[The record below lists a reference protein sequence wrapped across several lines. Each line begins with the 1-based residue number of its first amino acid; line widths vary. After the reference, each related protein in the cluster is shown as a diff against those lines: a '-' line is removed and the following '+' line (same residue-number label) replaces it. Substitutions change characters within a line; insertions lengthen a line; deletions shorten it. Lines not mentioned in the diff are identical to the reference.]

1 MTGQGKTWQSTRCS
15 AAVIG
20 SEVRLIALDADDT
33 LWDCQSHFE
42 KVEHRLCEVLAPWC
56 GAEEAAAALFSTE
69 RSNMQQL
76 GYGSKAFT
84 ISLMETALR
93 MSKHRISP
101 AVLAELVGMG
111 KALGDMPATPLPG
124 VESTLQQLHRQWVEQ
139 RGLQMVV
146 FTKGE
151 LLEQEHKLMRSGL
164 KHLFTDSF
172 VVSNKDEDAYRLLC
186 HRLQVEPTQLLMVGN
201 SVKSDVAPALR
212 IGAYAAHIPYH
223 VVWQLECSEEF
234 DHPRLVRLNTFSEL
248 LEQLQPLLQ

>member
-1 MTGQGKTWQSTRCS
+1 MKVGG
-15 AAVIG
+15 
-20 SEVRLIALDADDT
+20 VRLIAFDADDT

-42 KVEHRLCEVLAPWC
+42 RVEHRLCEVLAPWC
-56 GAEEAAAALFSTE
+56 GAEEAAAALFDTE

-124 VESTLQQLHRQWVEQ
+124 VRSTLQQLHRLWVEQ

-151 LLEQEHKLMRSGL
+151 LLEQEHKLERSGL
-164 KHLFTDSF
+164 KPLFTDSF

-201 SVKSDVAPALR
+201 SFKSDVAPALH

-234 DHPRLVRLNTFSEL
+234 DHPKLVRLNAFADL
-248 LEQLQPLLQ
+248 LAHLHPLLQ

>member
-1 MTGQGKTWQSTRCS
+1 MTWRDEMPQSVPLS
-15 AAVIG
+15 VPVIG
-20 SEVRLIALDADDT
+20 SEVRLIAFDADDT

-42 KVEHRLCEVLAPWC
+42 KVERRLCEVLESWC
-56 GAEEAAAALFSTE
+56 GAEEAAAALFDTE

-93 MSKHRISP
+93 KSRHQLSP

-124 VESTLQQLHRQWVEQ
+124 VLSTLQQLHQLWVKQ
-139 RGLQMVV
+139 CNRQMVV

-151 LLEQEHKLMRSGL
+151 LLEQEHKLERSGL
-164 KHLFTDSF
+164 KPLFTDSF

-186 HRLQVEPTQLLMVGN
+186 HRLRVEPGQLLMVGN
-201 SVKSDVAPALR
+201 SFKSDVAPALN

-234 DHPRLVRLNTFSEL
+234 DHPRLLRLNAFSDL
-248 LEQLQPLLQ
+248 LIHLSPLL